1 MKITDKHIFFWNGI
15 YSQWYPVSFTIDEFE
30 YNSCEQYMMHQKA
43 LLFGDFDTAAQIL
56 LTEHPDE
63 QKKLGKLVKG
73 FDRTIWDQ
81 NCFSIV
87 YKGNYAKFTQN
98 EYLKQQ
104 LLDSG
109 DKVIV
114 EASPYDFI
122 WGIKK
127 SEDDDMINFP
137 SNWQG
142 LNLLGFAI
150 MTVRNQIK

>member
-15 YSQWYPVSFTIDEFE
+15 YSQWYPSKFKIDNIS

-43 LLFGDFDTAAQIL
+43 LSFGDTEIATQIL

-63 QKKLGKLVKG
+63 QKKLGKLVNG

-81 NCFSIV
+81 HCFSIV
-87 YKGNYAKFTQN
+87 YRGNYAKFTQN
-98 EYLKQQ
+98 EDLKQQ
-104 LLDSG
+104 LLATG
-109 DKVIV
+109 DKILV

-122 WGIKK
+122 WGIKQ
-127 SEDDDMINFP
+127 SVDDTTNEDP
-137 SNWQG
+137 ANWRG
-142 LNLLGFAI
+142 LNLLGFSI